1 MTDHDHDHSQSDS
14 NKKASAP
21 GSENLL
27 RHASQ
32 WRGAAPVDKWDPP
45 YCGAMDMRIAADGT
59 WHHEGTVIQRQTL
72 VQLFSSILRRDAD
85 GHYYLVTPAEKVRIQ
100 VDDCPF
106 TAVLM
111 NVVNPGTDA
120 QILRFTL
127 NTGETVE
134 AGPDHPLKVDYPDG
148 EEPHPVVHVRHGLEA
163 LITRSVF
170 YDLASLASPEEV
182 SKKSLEA
189 APHKG
194 FGQNV
199 GVLSHGKLFVLGQL

>member
-1 MTDHDHDHSQSDS
+1 MTDQDKSDGRKGGS
-14 NKKASAP
+14 DDVSVP

-45 YCGAMDMRIAADGT
+45 YCGEMDMRIATDGS

-72 VQLFSSILRRDAD
+72 VQLFSSILRREAD

-111 NVVNPGTDA
+111 DVINRGTDT

-134 AGPDHPLKVDYPDG
+134 AGPDHSLQVDYPDG
-148 EEPHPVVHVRHGLEA
+148 EEPHPVVHVRHGLQA

-170 YDLASLASPEEV
+170 YDLVTLASSGEV
-182 SKKSLEA
+182 SKESLEA
-189 APHKG
+189 APYKG
-194 FGQNV
+194 FSQDV
-199 GVLSHGKLFVLGQL
+199 SVQSHGKSFVLGQL

>member
-1 MTDHDHDHSQSDS
+1 MTDEDKSDGS
-14 NKKASAP
+14 KNVNAP

-45 YCGAMDMRIAADGT
+45 YCGEMDMRIAADGS
-59 WHHEGTVIQRQTL
+59 WHHEGTVIQRQAL
-72 VQLFSSILRRDAD
+72 VQLFSSILRRETD

-111 NVVNPGTDA
+111 DVINQGTDA

-134 AGPDHPLKVDYPDG
+134 AGPDHPLQVDYPDG
-148 EEPHPVVHVRHGLEA
+148 EEPHPVVHVRHGLQA

-170 YDLASLASPEEV
+170 YDLAALASPEEP
-182 SKKSLEA
+182 SQKSLEA
-189 APHKG
+189 APGKG
-194 FGQNV
+194 FEQNMNV
-199 GVLSHGKLFVLGQL
+199 QSHGKLFVLGQL